1 MVQCAEEN
9 TRGTKMKKLLLVALL
24 SMSGCVLIDSYNMAR
39 FDNVEY
45 MQINNI
51 RTVANLG
58 VDKCGTADVNTVV
71 DSLYFSSVALKNYS
85 SNISHNVATAKMTNE
100 LVVITKELSDRYNGT
115 EAVSTAYCK
124 LKFGVIEKNAVT
136 MQKVIGD
143 KPR

>member
-1 MVQCAEEN
+1 
-9 TRGTKMKKLLLVALL
+9 MKKLLLVALL

-51 RTVANLG
+51 RTVASLG
-58 VDKCGTADVNTVV
+58 ADKCGTADVNTVV

>member
-1 MVQCAEEN
+1 
-9 TRGTKMKKLLLVALL
+9 MKKLLLVALL

-58 VDKCGTADVNTVV
+58 VGKCGTADVNTVV

-85 SNISHNVATAKMTNE
+85 SNISHNVATAKMTTE
-100 LVVITKELSDRYNGT
+100 LVVITKELSDRYIGT

>member
-1 MVQCAEEN
+1 
-9 TRGTKMKKLLLVALL
+9 MKKLLLVALL
-24 SMSGCVLIDSYNMAR
+24 ASLNGCALINAYQMSH

-51 RTVANLG
+51 RTVASLG
-58 VDKCGTADVNTVV
+58 AEKCGTADVDTVV
-71 DSLYFSSVALKNYS
+71 DSLYFNSVALKNYS
-85 SNISHNVATAKMTNE
+85 ANISHNEATAKMTNE

-124 LKFGVIEKNAVT
+124 IKFSVIEKNAIT